1 MRKKPQFGKSPSRK
15 TDNKS
20 ESPRAGAFKSRFH
33 RPKVATT
40 VDSPK
45 AKAAAVVKGFE
56 GLWEQLFTSP
66 VHLDSSLSKLPTR
79 VKSILAQIMP
89 RILLRPVSEA
99 EILGVGVPDGEPWN
113 LVEEKKL
120 AGWRPAH
127 IMASRIYELMEQ
139 RPPEILP
146 VADDFPPYMV
156 DEWTQTWGPKVVAD
170 LIDTLGR
177 EAPLSLRASR
187 KVGAQALLS
196 ALTEKGPLPVR
207 AEISKLVPLGVRL
220 SGYVPVL
227 GTDSY
232 ANGAFEIQDEGS
244 QLMALFALWPER
256 YGAILK
262 DKPGS
267 MSKIDLPAPP
277 VPPVSSAVSPAV
289 SKDTQAWTVIDTCA
303 GAGGKTLALA
313 DALKGKGRVYAYDT
327 SAVKL
332 QALRRRA
339 TRAGVNNIQTTAV
352 RDGSES
358 EVVEKFQGKAHVVL
372 VDAPCSGWGV
382 LRRNPDIKWRQQK
395 DVLTRMPQIQLRLL
409 SVYADLVAPG
419 GRLVYGVCTFRPAET
434 TAVIGKFLSDHPEF
448 KVAEGGY
455 MGPGPCD
462 GFFMQAMVKA

>member
-1 MRKKPQFGKSPSRK
+1 MPKKSQFKKAPPRK

-20 ESPRAGAFKSRFH
+20 ESSKAGGFKPRFH
-33 RPKVATT
+33 RSKVTT
-40 VDSPK
+40 IVDSPK
-45 AKAAAVVKGFE
+45 AKASAVVLGFE

-66 VHLDSSLSKLPTR
+66 MHLDSSLSKLPTR

-89 RILLRPVSEA
+89 RILLRPTSEA
-99 EILGVGVPDGEPWN
+99 EILGVGVLDGQPWN
-113 LVEEKKL
+113 LVEDKKL

-139 RPPEILP
+139 RPHDVTP
-146 VADDFPPYMV
+146 VSDDFPPYMV
-156 DEWTQTWGPKVVAD
+156 DEWKAAWGPQVVAD

-187 KVGAQALLS
+187 KVGSKALLT

-207 AEISKLVPLGVRL
+207 AELSNLTPLGVRL

-227 GTDSY
+227 GTDAY
-232 ANGAFEIQDEGS
+232 AQGAFEIQDEGS

-256 YGAILK
+256 YGGILK

-267 MSKIDLPAPP
+267 LAKINLPAPP
-277 VPPVSSAVSPAV
+277 LPVQTPVQ
-289 SKDTQAWTVIDTCA
+289 TQKSTQPFTVIDTCA
-303 GAGGKTLALA
+303 GAGGKSLALA

-339 TRAGVNNIQTTAV
+339 TRAGVNNIQVTTV
-352 RDGSES
+352 LDGSES
-358 EVVEKFQGKAHVVL
+358 EVVEKFKGKANVVL

-395 DVLTRMPQIQLRLL
+395 DVLLRMPQIQLRLL

-419 GRLVYGVCTFRPAET
+419 GRLVFGVCTFRPEET
-434 TAVIGKFLSDHPEF
+434 TAVIGKFLAEHSEF
-448 KVAEGGY
+448 KAVEGGY

>member
-1 MRKKPQFGKSPSRK
+1 MRKKSEFSKSPSRK

-20 ESPRAGAFKSRFH
+20 ESPKGGTFKPRFH
-33 RPKVATT
+33 KSKVTIT
-40 VDSPK
+40 VDSPR
-45 AKAAAVVKGFE
+45 AKASAVVSGFE

-66 VHLDSSLSKLPTR
+66 VHLDSSLSKLPPR

-99 EILGVGVPDGEPWN
+99 EILGVGVPTGQPWN
-113 LVEEKKL
+113 LVEDKKL

-139 RPPEILP
+139 RPPEVLP
-146 VADDFPPYMV
+146 VSDDFPPYMV
-156 DEWTQTWGPKVVAD
+156 DEWEQAWGSKVVAD

-187 KVGAQALLS
+187 KIGAQALLT

-207 AEISKLVPLGVRL
+207 TELSKLTPLGVRL

-256 YGAILK
+256 YGPILK
-262 DKPGS
+262 AKPGS
-267 MSKIDLPAPP
+267 LSKLDLPAPP
-277 VPPVSSAVSPAV
+277 VPDL
-289 SKDTQAWTVIDTCA
+289 SKDMQGWTVIDTCA
-303 GAGGKTLALA
+303 GAGGKSLALS

-339 TRAGVNNIQTTAV
+339 TRAGVNNIQVTAV

-358 EVVEKFQGKAHVVL
+358 EVVEKFKGKANVVL

-395 DVLTRMPQIQLRLL
+395 DVLVRMPQIQLRLL

-419 GRLVYGVCTFRPAET
+419 GRLVFGVCTFRPAET
-434 TAVIGKFLSDHPEF
+434 TEVIGKFLAEHPEF
-448 KVAEGGY
+448 KALEGGY
-455 MGPGPCD
+455 LGPGPCD
-462 GFFMQAMVKA
+462 GFFMQAMARTK

>member
-1 MRKKPQFGKSPSRK
+1 MRKKPQFGKSQSRK

-20 ESPRAGAFKSRFH
+20 ESSGAGKFKPRFH
-33 RPKVATT
+33 RSKVTIT
-40 VDSPK
+40 VDSPR
-45 AKAAAVVKGFE
+45 AKTAAVVLGFE

-79 VKSILAQIMP
+79 IKSILAQIMP

-99 EILGVGVPDGEPWN
+99 EILGVGVPDGQPWN
-113 LVEEKKL
+113 LVDEKKL
-120 AGWRPAH
+120 GGWRPAH

-139 RPPEILP
+139 RPPEVLP
-146 VADDFPPYMV
+146 VSGDFPPYMV
-156 DEWTQTWGPKVVAD
+156 DEWKQAWGDKVAAD

-187 KVGAQALLS
+187 KIGPKALLT

-207 AEISKLVPLGVRL
+207 AEISNLVPLGVRL

-227 GTDSY
+227 KTDSY

-256 YGAILK
+256 YGGILK

-267 MSKIDLPAPP
+267 LLNIDLPAPP
-277 VPPVSSAVSPAV
+277 LP
-289 SKDTQAWTVIDTCA
+289 KDTQAWTVIDTCA
-303 GAGGKTLALA
+303 GAGGKSLAIA

-339 TRAGVNNIQTTAV
+339 TRAGLTNIHATAV
-352 RDGSES
+352 RDESES
-358 EVVEKFQGKAHVVL
+358 EVVDKFKAKANVVL

-395 DVLTRMPQIQLRLL
+395 DVLLRMPTIQLRLL

-419 GRLVYGVCTFRPAET
+419 GRLVYGVCTFRPEET
-434 TAVIGKFLSDHPEF
+434 TAVIGKFLAAHPEF
-448 KVAEGGY
+448 KAIEGGY

>member
-1 MRKKPQFGKSPSRK
+1 MRKKPDFGKTSSRK

-20 ESPRAGAFKSRFH
+20 TSPQGGGEFKPRFH
-33 RPKVATT
+33 RTKVTTT

-45 AKAAAVVKGFE
+45 AKAAAVVSGFE

-79 VKSILAQIMP
+79 IKSILAQIMP

-99 EILGVGVPDGEPWN
+99 EILGVGVPDGQPWN
-113 LVEEKKL
+113 LVEDKKL
-120 AGWRPAH
+120 SGWRPAH

-146 VADDFPPYMV
+146 VTDDFPPYMIE
-156 DEWTQTWGPKVVAD
+156 EWKKDWGPKVVAD
-170 LIDTLGR
+170 LVDTLGR

-187 KVGAQALLS
+187 KVGPSVLLT
-196 ALTEKGPLPVR
+196 ALTENGPLPVR
-207 AEISKLVPLGVRL
+207 TEISNLVPLGVRL

-232 ANGAFEIQDEGS
+232 KNGTFEIQDEGS

-262 DKPGS
+262 PKPGS
-267 MSKIDLPAPP
+267 LTKIDLPAPP
-277 VPPVSSAVSPAV
+277 LPKETP
-289 SKDTQAWTVIDTCA
+289 AWTVIDTCA
-303 GAGGKTLALA
+303 GAGGKSLALA
-313 DALKGKGRVYAYDT
+313 DALKGKGRIYAYDT

-339 TRAGVNNIQTTAV
+339 TRAGVNNIQTTPV

-358 EVVEKFQGKAHVVL
+358 EVVDKFKAKANVVL

-395 DVLTRMPQIQLRLL
+395 DVLLRMPQIQLRLL
-409 SVYADLVAPG
+409 SVYSDLVASG
-419 GRLVYGVCTFRPAET
+419 GRLVFGVCTFRPAET
-434 TAVIGKFLSDHPEF
+434 TEVVEKFLAEHPEF
-448 KVAEGGY
+448 KAVEGGY